1 MRRSV
6 HLWFQKWFQQQQS
19 KHRRSL
25 RRYEPRAKGSV
36 HVLLGIWNQNS
47 NTVIYEYVV
56 LIFLLVS
63 LLGVGYIRLLY
74 VTSEKKIQFLCQHL
88 SQFQKWELTPSCCTR
103 KMHPILILNQIFY
116 ENNIVALNVS
126 KLPYLMIFV
135 PKLVN
140 IFQKINKNA
149 THCHFFKKIGK
160 FQPMSLYV
168 CLPCQQ
174 YNWYHTKRASK
185 YIYAKFIYVS
195 HNFSAHGSYN
205 DMCWKYGRNP
215 KNTVMI
221 CIRVCFSSRETKV
234 RPLHKRIVG
243 SSSWFLQKIFEK
255 NSWWQLSQ
263 NKCPTEKP
271 TDALPTI
278 LWEDEL

>member
-1 MRRSV
+1 M
-6 HLWFQKWFQQQQS
+6 Q
-19 KHRRSL
+19 
-25 RRYEPRAKGSV
+25 
-36 HVLLGIWNQNS
+36 LLK
-47 NTVIYEYVV
+47 
-56 LIFLLVS
+56 
-63 LLGVGYIRLLY
+63 
-74 VTSEKKIQFLCQHL
+74 KKIQFLCQHL

-174 YNWYHTKRASK
+174 YNWEYKASFEVHMHK
-185 YIYAKFIYVS
+185 IYLHFTQLLS
-195 HNFSAHGSYN
+195 SGSEN
-205 DMCWKYGRNP
+205 NMCIG
-215 KNTVMI
+215 
-221 CIRVCFSSRETKV
+221 KV
-234 RPLHKRIVG
+234 V
-243 SSSWFLQKIFEK
+243 
-255 NSWWQLSQ
+255 
-263 NKCPTEKP
+263 
-271 TDALPTI
+271 
-278 LWEDEL
+278 